1 MPKRS
6 DIKKLMIIGS
16 GPIIIGQAAEFDF
29 SGSQASRSLREEGYK
44 TVVVN
49 SNPATIQTDS
59 QIADIV
65 YIEPLNVETL
75 AKIIEMERPE
85 GLLPGFGGQTGLN
98 LSFCLAKEGIL
109 DQYEVELLGSN
120 RETIEAAENRDSFRN
135 LMEHLQ
141 EPIPKSVA
149 CHSIE
154 EIREAMLAM
163 SYPVLVR
170 PAYTLGGTGSG
181 VAHDWQELQEI
192 ARAGIR
198 QSQIGQVL
206 IEESV
211 LGWKEFEYEV
221 IRDGND
227 NCITICSMEN
237 LNPMG
242 VHTGESIVFA
252 PAQTLTDR
260 ENQILR
266 SVSLKIIR
274 ALNICGGCNI
284 QFAVD
289 PKRWAYR
296 VIEVNPRVSRSS
308 ALASKATGYP
318 IARVSAKIA
327 VGMNLDEIPNAVTK
341 KTTAA
346 FEPALDYV
354 VAKIPRW
361 PFDKFATVDRR
372 ITTQMKST
380 GEAMAIGSTIE
391 ESMLKAI
398 RSLEIG
404 QLGFEPEVIKEHE
417 LIRQLE
423 EPTDRLLFCIAEA
436 LRRGYSVRKISQLSR
451 VDTFFIVKIA
461 NIVGIEKRL
470 RKEQLNAELLMEA
483 KQLGYADE
491 EIARLTRLPP
501 EEVGRRRKTLGLIP
515 NFNMVDTCAGE
526 FEAATPYYYSTYM
539 AQTPIKGRPKSKK
552 RVLIIGSGPIRIGQ
566 GIEFDYCCVHAALA
580 LRDAGYEAIM
590 MNNNPET
597 VSTDFDVSSRLYFEP
612 LVLEDVLNVIES
624 ENPGGI
630 VLQFGGQTSI
640 NLALPLTELIRK
652 GEVDITILGTQS
664 DDIHR
669 AEDREQFSSL
679 LKSINIRQP
688 PFGTGHTFN
697 DVKAVAASIGYP
709 VIVRPSYVL
718 GGRAM
723 EIVYEERGL
732 EQYMDAAVRVS
743 KRHPVLVDKYI
754 ANATEVDVDAICDG
768 NEVFIG
774 GVMEHIEQAGVHSGD
789 SYCVIPPRTL
799 REDTVRSIEM
809 MTEKI
814 ALSLKTKGL
823 LNIQYAVQ
831 NGEIYVLEANPRA
844 SRTIPYVSKTIGIPL
859 AKLATL
865 ILIGHTIKDLRQSRH
880 LPNLK
885 RRRFVSVKGPVFPF
899 QKLIGVDPILG
910 PEMKSTGEIMAID
923 RTFGAAYFKAI
934 MSDERFSKKGTVYIT
949 VRDEDKPK
957 VSGLVRSLI
966 DLGFKVVATRGT
978 AEFLRHEG
986 IVVDTVYRISEHKT
1000 PNALDL
1006 MRQRRIDLVI
1016 NTPSMTHSAKR
1027 DGYLMRRLAVET
1039 GIPFITALTSA
1050 EAEVEAIRFAQRH
1063 SLVTRPL
1070 HEYHIRPS

>member
-1 MPKRS
+1 MPKRH
-6 DIKKLMIIGS
+6 DLKKLMIIGS

-29 SGSQASRSLREEGYK
+29 SGSQASRSLREEGFQ

-49 SNPATIQTDS
+49 SNPATIQTDP

-75 AKIIEMERPE
+75 AKIIELERPD

-98 LSFCLAKEGIL
+98 LSFRLAEDGIL
-109 DQYEVELLGSN
+109 DRYGVELLGSN
-120 RETIEAAENRDSFRN
+120 RGTIEAAENRDRFRT
-135 LMEHLQ
+135 LMSELE
-141 EPIPKSVA
+141 EPIPKSLA
-149 CHSIE
+149 CNSIE
-154 EIREAMLAM
+154 GIREAMRAM

-181 VAHDWQELQEI
+181 VAYTWQELQEI
-192 ARAGIR
+192 SLSGIR

-221 IRDGND
+221 MRDGGD

-242 VHTGESIVFA
+242 VHTGESVVFA
-252 PAQTLTDR
+252 PAQTLTDK

-274 ALNICGGCNI
+274 ALKICGGCNI

-327 VGMNLDEIPNAVTK
+327 VGLYLDEIANAVTR

-361 PFDKFATVDRR
+361 PFDKFPTVDRR
-372 ITTQMKST
+372 INTQMKST
-380 GEAMAIGSTIE
+380 GEVMSIGSTIE

-398 RSLEIG
+398 RSLEIN
-404 QLGFEPEVIKEHE
+404 QSGFEPEPVKEHE

-436 LRRGYSVRKISQLSR
+436 LRRGYTVRKISSLSSI
-451 VDTFFIVKIA
+451 DPFFVTKIA
-461 NIVGIEKRL
+461 NIVKFEKRL
-470 RKEQLNAELLMEA
+470 QKEPLESVLLFEA
-483 KQLGYADE
+483 KRLGYADE
-491 EIARLTRLPP
+491 DIGRILDKPVEDIRLMR
-501 EEVGRRRKTLGLIP
+501 ESFGIIP
-515 NFNMVDTCAGE
+515 RFNMVDTCAGE
-526 FEAATPYYYSTYM
+526 FEAVTPYYYSTYM
-539 AQTPIKGRPKSKK
+539 ATNNIVSHKKSKK
-552 RVLIIGSGPIRIGQ
+552 RVMIIGSGPIRIGQ

-580 LRDAGYEAIM
+580 LKDAGYEAIM
-590 MNNNPET
+590 VNNNPET

-612 LVLEDVLNVIES
+612 LVLEDVLNVIER
-624 ENPGGI
+624 ENPGGVI
-630 VLQFGGQTSI
+630 LQFGGQTSI
-640 NLALPLTELIRK
+640 NLAMPLAELIQSGRLDT
-652 GEVDITILGTQS
+652 EILGTQP

-669 AEDREQFSSL
+669 AEDRAQFSSL
-679 LKSINIRQP
+679 LRNMDIRQP
-688 PFGTGHTFN
+688 PFGTGHTFG

-743 KRHPVLVDKYI
+743 KKHPVLVDKYI
-754 ANATEVDVDAICDG
+754 ANAIEVDVDAICDG
-768 NEVFIG
+768 DEVFIG

-799 REDTVRSIEM
+799 TDGRVRDIE
-809 MTEKI
+809 TITKKI
-814 ALSLKTKGL
+814 ARSLNTKGL
-823 LNIQYAVQ
+823 INIQFAIQ

-844 SRTIPYVSKTIGIPL
+844 SRTVPYVSKTIGIPL

-865 ILIGHTIKDLRQSRH
+865 ILIGHSIEELRRSGN
-880 LPNLK
+880 LPKLRE
-885 RRRFVSVKGPVFPF
+885 RRYVSVKGPVFPF
-899 QKLIGVDPILG
+899 QKLTGVDPILG

-923 RTFGAAYFKAI
+923 RSFGAAYYKAI
-934 MSDERFSKKGTVYIT
+934 LSDERFSRKGTVYVT
-949 VRDEDKPK
+949 VRDDDKPK
-957 VSGLVRSLI
+957 VVHLVKSFVE
-966 DLGFKVVATRGT
+966 LGFKIVATRGT
-978 AEFLRHEG
+978 ADFLRQHG
-986 IVVDTVYRISEHKT
+986 IELETVYRISEHKS

-1006 MRQRRIDLVI
+1006 MRQRKIDMVI

-1027 DGYLMRRLAVET
+1027 DGYVMRRLAVEL

-1050 EAEVEAIRFAQRH
+1050 EAEVEAIRYARASQ
-1063 SLVTRPL
+1063 LVTRPL
-1070 HEYHIRPS
+1070 HAYNRWTD

>member
-1 MPKRS
+1 MPKRR
-6 DIKKLMIIGS
+6 DLKKLMIIGS
-16 GPIIIGQAAEFDF
+16 GPIVIGQAAEFDF

-49 SNPATIQTDS
+49 SNPATIQTDQ
-59 QIADIV
+59 QIADTV
-65 YIEPLNVETL
+65 YIEPLTVETL
-75 AKIIEMERPE
+75 TKIIEIERPE

-98 LSFCLAKEGIL
+98 LSFRLAAGGIL
-109 DQYEVELLGSN
+109 DRYGVELLGSN
-120 RETIEAAENRDSFRN
+120 RDTIEAAENRDSFRS
-135 LMEHLQ
+135 LMANLQ
-141 EPIPKSVA
+141 EPIPRSVA
-149 CHSIE
+149 CHTIDQ
-154 EIREAMLAM
+154 IREAMTTM

-181 VAHDWQELQEI
+181 VASGWQELQGI
-192 ARAGIR
+192 ASTGIR

-221 IRDGND
+221 MRDGND

-252 PAQTLTDR
+252 PAQTLTDK

-274 ALNICGGCNI
+274 ALKICGGCNI

-327 VGMNLDEIPNAVTK
+327 VGMNLDEIPNAVTG

-361 PFDKFATVDRR
+361 PFDKFPTVDRR

-391 ESMLKAI
+391 EAMLKAV
-398 RSLEIG
+398 RSLEIN
-404 QLGFEPEVIKEHE
+404 QTGFEPEPVKEYE

-423 EPTDRLLFCIAEA
+423 EPTDRLLFCIAES
-436 LRRGYSVRKISQLSR
+436 LRRGYAVRKIAQLSG
-451 VDTFFIVKIA
+451 VDPFFVTKIA
-461 NIVGIEKRL
+461 NIIKIEARL
-470 RKEQLNAELLMEA
+470 QKEGLNPSLLSEA
-483 KQLGYADE
+483 KRAGYADE
-491 EIARLTRLPP
+491 DIARLVGKAVEEIRSTRVSNGIMPH
-501 EEVGRRRKTLGLIP
+501 
-515 NFNMVDTCAGE
+515 FNMVDTCAGE
-526 FEAATPYYYSTYM
+526 FEAITPYYYSTYM
-539 AQTPIKGRPKSKK
+539 AKHDITSRPRSKK

-580 LRDAGYEAIM
+580 LKDAGYEAIM

-612 LVLEDVLNVIES
+612 LVLEDVLNVIER
-624 ENPGGI
+624 ENPGGAI
-630 VLQFGGQTSI
+630 LQFGGQTSI
-640 NLALPLTELIRK
+640 NLAMPLAELIAS
-652 GEVDITILGTQS
+652 GSLDIEILGTQPG
-664 DDIHR
+664 DIHR
-669 AEDREQFSSL
+669 AEDREQFSAL
-679 LKSINIRQP
+679 LKGLDIRQP
-688 PFGTGHTFN
+688 PFGTGYSFG
-697 DVKAVAASIGYP
+697 DVKAVASSIGYP

-723 EIVYEERGL
+723 EIVYEELGL
-732 EQYMDAAVRVS
+732 EQYMEAAVRVS
-743 KRHPVLVDKYI
+743 RKHPVLVDKYI

-768 NEVFIG
+768 DEVFIG

-789 SYCVIPPRTL
+789 SYCVMPPRTL
-799 REDTVRSIEM
+799 TDDKVRKIESITFE
-809 MTEKI
+809 I
-814 ALSLKTKGL
+814 ARSLNTRGCI
-823 LNIQYAVQ
+823 NIQFAVQ

-865 ILIGHTIKDLRQSRH
+865 ILIGNTIKDLKKRGD
-880 LPNLK
+880 LPK
-885 RRRFVSVKGPVFPF
+885 ATRRRYVSVKGPVFPF
-899 QKLIGVDPILG
+899 QKLTGVDPILG

-923 RTFGAAYFKAI
+923 RTFGAAYYKAI
-934 MSDERFSKKGTVYIT
+934 MSDEKFSRKGTVYIT

-957 VSGLVRSLI
+957 ILNIVRSLI
-966 DLGFKVVATRGT
+966 ECGFKLVATRGT
-978 AEFLRHEG
+978 ADYLRRQG
-986 IVVDTVYRISEHKT
+986 IDVLTVYRISEHKS

-1006 MRQRRIDLVI
+1006 MRQQSIDLII

-1027 DGYLMRRLAVET
+1027 DGYAMRRLAVELD
-1039 GIPFITALTSA
+1039 IPFITALTSA
-1050 EAEVEAIRFAQRH
+1050 EAEVEAIKFAQRH